1 MKICI
6 CDDEKIIS
14 EELKNIIEDISFE
27 IDEDIII
34 NQFYSGKE
42 LIDNISNKNEKYD
55 IIFLDILMS
64 NLNGI
69 ETSKYIRKIDNSVNI
84 VFLTSSSEFAI
95 NGYEVGALDYLL
107 KPVDYKKIKKTIDK
121 ILANRELEDVFI
133 FKSNNEIIK
142 LPIKF
147 INYFEVKNRIIYIN
161 SCSKIYNNKSFY
173 QKLDNIEKEL
183 NNK

>member
-1 MKICI
+1 MI
-6 CDDEKIIS
+6 
-14 EELKNIIEDISFE
+14 KN
-27 IDEDIII
+27 
-34 NQFYSGKE
+34 
-42 LIDNISNKNEKYD
+42 
-55 IIFLDILMS
+55 
-64 NLNGI
+64 
-69 ETSKYIRKIDNSVNI
+69 
-84 VFLTSSSEFAI
+84 
-95 NGYEVGALDYLL
+95 
-107 KPVDYKKIKKTIDK
+107 KKTIDK

-183 NNK
+183 NNKGFVRCHRSFLINIENIIDISSTEVTFLII

>member
-1 MKICI
+1 MKNNFRRI
-6 CDDEKIIS
+6 
-14 EELKNIIEDISFE
+14 KNIIEDISFE

-107 KPVDYKKIKKTIDK
+107 KPVDYKK
-121 ILANRELEDVFI
+121 
-133 FKSNNEIIK
+133 
-142 LPIKF
+142 
-147 INYFEVKNRIIYIN
+147 
-161 SCSKIYNNKSFY
+161 
-173 QKLDNIEKEL
+173 
-183 NNK
+183 